1 MFGAFLSLVILGF
14 IILPGISYRTG
25 RELGR
30 QTKGFPGF
38 RETALL
44 IFPGIVAVV
53 AGLGVFAG
61 IRAWFPNHTP
71 DVGAFVE
78 DHGQYFKDHYLYL
91 LWWGVLIMAG
101 SCAGAFLFGRF
112 ISWAADERAMTIKS
126 AWADWLTYRWHRPRK
141 EDKYGDKYTAT
152 FVECYLIDGS
162 VIAGY
167 LESYNAGLE
176 ETQNRDICL
185 HDFMYWPSQKDMEGP
200 PLSRGSDSG
209 FSPGSEPSRAI
220 ISAERINFM
229 LVSYV
234 YIIPGNEHLGVIDDD
249 AVEHAVELP

>member
-44 IFPGIVAVV
+44 LFPGIVAV
-53 AGLGVFAG
+53 AGGLGVFAG
-61 IRAWFPNHTP
+61 IRAWFPDHTP
-71 DVGAFVE
+71 NVGEFAE
-78 DHGQYFKDHYLYL
+78 DYSGYFSDHYLYL

-101 SCAGAFLFGRF
+101 SCLGAFGFGKL
-112 ISWAADERAMTIKS
+112 ITWIDDKRAMTIRS
-126 AWADWLTYRWHRPRK
+126 AWGNWLTYRWYRPKK
-141 EDKYGDKYTAT
+141 EDRYGDKDTAT
-152 FVECYLIDGS
+152 FVECYLTDGS

-167 LESYNAGLE
+167 VESFNAGLE
-176 ETQNRDICL
+176 ETQERDICL
-185 HDFMYWPSQKDMEGP
+185 HSIMYWPPDMDMDGP
-200 PLSRGSDSG
+200 PLARGSESDTFSG
-209 FSPGSEPSRAI
+209 PDPARAI
-220 ISAERINFM
+220 ISAKRINFM

-234 YIIPGNEHLGVIDDD
+234 RIIPGEDPIGYPI
-249 AVEHAVELP
+249 